1 MKKAWLLLI
10 GKSKAETLSKMQTVS
25 PPVTELK
32 GLPGRMEL
40 GPFVLSTT
48 IFGPARVGLR
58 QIRIDTGLIPKHVFA
73 TEEILVGYRSGHGGS
88 LVVALSRRDCNGT
101 LLAS

>member
-40 GPFVLSTT
+40 GPFVLSAT

-58 QIRIDTGLIPKHVFA
+58 
-73 TEEILVGYRSGHGGS
+73 
-88 LVVALSRRDCNGT
+88 
-101 LLAS
+101 

>member
-32 GLPGRMEL
+32 GLPGRMES

-48 IFGPARVGLR
+48 IFGHARVKSEANSYR
-58 QIRIDTGLIPKHVFA
+58 YRIDSKACFR
-73 TEEILVGYRSGHGGS
+73 Y
-88 LVVALSRRDCNGT
+88 
-101 LLAS
+101 